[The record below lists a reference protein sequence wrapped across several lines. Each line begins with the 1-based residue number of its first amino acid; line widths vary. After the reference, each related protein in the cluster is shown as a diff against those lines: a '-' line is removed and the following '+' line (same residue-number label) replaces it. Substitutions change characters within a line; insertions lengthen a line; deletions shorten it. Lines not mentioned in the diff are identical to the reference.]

1 MKYQIELTSG
11 QLELVLKAI
20 NMMMRTGMGQSDD
33 LAEWLASMGNKVK
46 FDTSTEDGKLEFGR
60 FISVRDTIRP
70 IIDGIMGGCGFNSHR
85 INTKTMDVR
94 ELETIYLAIRHQQWL
109 DMENRPQWST
119 CSSEPMQV
127 GAEPVPKIERI
138 GGTFAVPL
146 NISPVPG
153 VCKCEFVF
161 EKSDADEFM
170 EWFKTEGKDSFQ
182 RWRCGVR
189 DLMAHDTKGEID
201 ESI

>member
-1 MKYQIELTSG
+1 MKYKIELTDT
-11 QLELVLKAI
+11 QLNIVLRAV
-20 NMMMRTGMGQSDD
+20 NLMMRTGMGQSDD
-33 LAEWLASMGNKVK
+33 LAEWLASRGNNVK
-46 FDTSTEDGKLEFGR
+46 FDTSTEDGKLEFER
-60 FISVRDTIRP
+60 FISVRDTTRP

-85 INTKTMDVR
+85 INTKSMDVM

-138 GGTFAVPL
+138 GDTFTVPL
-146 NISPVPG
+146 DISPVPE

-182 RWRCGVR
+182 RWRCGIR
-189 DLMAHDTKGEID
+189 DLTAYNTKGEID